1 MTAISSCSEV
11 GGRFQAEKKTTIL
24 GTIWKQQWQ
33 EPDAELVMKDKSLHA
48 LKFFFT

>member
-24 GTIWKQQWQ
+24 GTI
-33 EPDAELVMKDKSLHA
+33 
-48 LKFFFT
+48 